1 MRLRD
6 TPQGYGIVSRTL
18 HWAMA
23 LLLVLQLTT
32 AALHLLAG
40 ESAAAKTVW
49 PLHFQMGFTLWWL
62 VLLRGT
68 WALANY
74 RRRPPHEGSRFQARA
89 ATIGHLALYTLLI
102 AVPTLA
108 LLRAAGRGS
117 GVRLYGIQW
126 LAEGTPEIPTLTAAG
141 NLLHGTFGWVLA
153 SLVVGHI
160 GFALWHGL
168 IRRDGTLSRMWRGR

>member
-6 TPQGYGIVSRTL
+6 TRQGYGIVSRTL

-23 LLLVLQLTT
+23 LLLVMQVTT
-32 AALHLLAG
+32 ALLHLLAG
-40 ESAAAKTVW
+40 DGPAARMLW
-49 PLHFQMGFTLWWL
+49 PWHFQIGFTLWWL

-74 RRRPPHEGSRFQARA
+74 RRRPPHEGSRLQARA
-89 ATIGHLALYTLLI
+89 ATAGHLALYTLMV

-108 LLRAAGRGS
+108 LLRAAGRGR

-126 LAEGTPEIPTLTAAG
+126 LPEGTPEIPALTVPA
-141 NLLHGTFGWVLA
+141 NLLHGTLGWVLA
-153 SLVVGHI
+153 SLVVGHV
-160 GFALWHGL
+160 GFALWHGFV
-168 IRRDGTLSRMWRGR
+168 RRDGTLSRMWRGR

>member
-6 TPQGYGIVSRTL
+6 SAQGYGIVSRTL
-18 HWAMA
+18 HWSMA

-49 PLHFQMGFTLWWL
+49 PLHFQIGFTLWWL

-74 RRRPPHEGSRFQARA
+74 RNRPPHEGSPLQARA
-89 ATIGHLALYTLLI
+89 ATAGHLALYALMVV
-102 AVPTLA
+102 VPTLA

-126 LAEGTPEIPTLTAAG
+126 LPEGTPEVPALTAAG

-153 SLVVGHI
+153 SLVVGHVA
-160 GFALWHGL
+160 FALWHGL
-168 IRRDGTLSRMWRGR
+168 VRRDGTLSRMWRGR